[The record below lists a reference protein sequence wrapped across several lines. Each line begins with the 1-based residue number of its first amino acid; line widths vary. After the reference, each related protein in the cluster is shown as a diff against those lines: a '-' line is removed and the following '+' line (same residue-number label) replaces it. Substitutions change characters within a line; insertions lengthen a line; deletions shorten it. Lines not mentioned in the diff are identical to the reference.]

1 MDKLFFNGEFTSKG
15 NFRGEDIYQFLDDL
29 EYKMELKEV
38 TVADSMDFLNR
49 HLSVTAKTMVKC
61 VKDFDEA
68 ASKLKEVYG
77 NSWAIIRRAL
87 MEADYDITPVWRR
100 VQARNDRI
108 KPNRSAP
115 LVNVGDNILLK
126 HCSCCLKG

>member
-38 TVADSMDFLNR
+38 TIMDSMDFLNR
-49 HLSVTAKTMVKC
+49 HLSVTAKTMVKT

-77 NSWAIIRRAL
+77 DVYLIITRML
-87 MEADYDITPVWRR
+87 IEAEEEIASLWRGLTQCR
-100 VQARNDRI
+100 FNKR
-108 KPNRSAP
+108 
-115 LVNVGDNILLK
+115 L
-126 HCSCCLKG
+126 